1 MSLTPPPRNMI
12 KWKNMSEKD
21 RRREIE
27 SRVKMPDGTIV
38 SGRRGIEI
46 LDQRRRRQE
55 EAMRYGLNQESA

>member
-1 MSLTPPPRNMI
+1 MI
-12 KWKNMSEKD
+12 KTKNMSQKD

-27 SRVKMPDGTIV
+27 SRVQMPDGTIV

-55 EAMRYGLNQESA
+55 EARKNEK